1 MVHSME
7 NNWAT
12 GCRLDQ
18 NEYLAWKLLDY
29 IQFPNLHA
37 YVAMYFGQLELWL
50 LINQKYSFH
59 ESLYEW
65 HLFYNLDQYL
75 HLEQND

>member
-37 YVAMYFGQLELWL
+37 YVAMYFWP
-50 LINQKYSFH
+50 IRTMVTD
-59 ESLYEW
+59 ESEI
-65 HLFYNLDQYL
+65 
-75 HLEQND
+75 